1 MINNDKIINEAL
13 ERDLDLSREEYE
25 KKAAEADKTTAA
37 HGIEGEAPLTEA
49 EREARMRMNYYGI
62 SLNLFMNILAALD
75 DVAERITVLNNNIVT
90 LTGGEVNDGCNA
102 SD

>member
-1 MINNDKIINEAL
+1 MTNNTITEAL
-13 ERDLDLSREEYE
+13 ERDIDLSREEYAR
-25 KKAAEADKTTAA
+25 KAKEADRVTAA

-62 SLNLFMNILAALD
+62 SLNLFMNLLAAIN
-75 DVAERITVLNNNIVT
+75 DVAERVTVLNNNLVA
-90 LTGGEVNDGCNA
+90 LTGGETNDGSNS